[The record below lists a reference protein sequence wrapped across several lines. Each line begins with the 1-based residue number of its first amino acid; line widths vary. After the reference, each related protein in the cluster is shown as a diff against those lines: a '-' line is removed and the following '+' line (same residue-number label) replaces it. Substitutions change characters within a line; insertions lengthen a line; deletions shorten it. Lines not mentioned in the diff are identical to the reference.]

1 MGKILVGI
9 AMGGYASEK
18 AISHESGNNVYQNL
32 SREKWEV
39 FRLLIN
45 KNQWTVLDQN
55 NHEIEFDQNDYSFNF
70 NGETLRFDVI
80 FNAVHGVPGENGELA
95 ASLKSQNIPQTSCD
109 SLAAALTF
117 DKRKCLEFAKKTGVS
132 TAKSIAF
139 NHGDHLDEEVI
150 LKIVGLPCF
159 VKPNRSGSSYGIVKV
174 QKKKAIGGAIESA
187 LKEGSELSSES
198 ALEGP
203 EISVGVYT
211 KNDKIIVLPATE
223 VISEN
228 DFFDYQAKYEGKSEE
243 ITPAKLDAE
252 VVEKVNEIV
261 EKLYSV
267 FELKGVCRSE
277 FILVDGDPHLLEINT
292 VPGLTPASLIPQQ
305 LEAAGI
311 ALTDFFD
318 QLLEQALKKN
328 N

>member
-1 MGKILVGI
+1 MGKIVVGI

-95 ASLKSQNIPQTSCD
+95 AELKSQNIPQTSCD

-117 DKRKCLEFAKKTGVS
+117 DKRKCLEIAKKIGVS
-132 TAKSIAF
+132 AAKSIPF

-150 LKIVGLPCF
+150 LKTVGLPCF
-159 VKPNRSGSSYGIVKV
+159 VKPNRSGSC
-174 QKKKAIGGAIESA
+174 
-187 LKEGSELSSES
+187 LL
-198 ALEGP
+198 
-203 EISVGVYT
+203 YT
-211 KNDKIIVLPATE
+211 
-223 VISEN
+223 S
-228 DFFDYQAKYEGKSEE
+228 
-243 ITPAKLDAE
+243 DAADE
-252 VVEKVNEIV
+252 
-261 EKLYSV
+261 
-267 FELKGVCRSE
+267 
-277 FILVDGDPHLLEINT
+277 
-292 VPGLTPASLIPQQ
+292 
-305 LEAAGI
+305 
-311 ALTDFFD
+311 
-318 QLLEQALKKN
+318 
-328 N
+328 

>member
-18 AISHESGNNVYQNL
+18 AISLESGNNVYQNL

-174 QKKKAIGGAIESA
+174 QKKKAIGEAIESA
-187 LKEGSELSSES
+187 LKEDSELIIES

>member
-117 DKRKCLEFAKKTGVS
+117 DKRKCLEVAKKTGVS
-132 TAKSIAF
+132 AAKSIAF
-139 NHGDHLDEEVI
+139 NHGDHIDEEVI
-150 LKIVGLPCF
+150 LKIDLVRERPQTFLQA
-159 VKPNRSGSSYGIVKV
+159 V
-174 QKKKAIGGAIESA
+174 
-187 LKEGSELSSES
+187 
-198 ALEGP
+198 
-203 EISVGVYT
+203 
-211 KNDKIIVLPATE
+211 
-223 VISEN
+223 
-228 DFFDYQAKYEGKSEE
+228 QAK
-243 ITPAKLDAE
+243 
-252 VVEKVNEIV
+252 
-261 EKLYSV
+261 
-267 FELKGVCRSE
+267 
-277 FILVDGDPHLLEINT
+277 
-292 VPGLTPASLIPQQ
+292 
-305 LEAAGI
+305 
-311 ALTDFFD
+311 
-318 QLLEQALKKN
+318 
-328 N
+328 